1 MTHMTFG
8 IKPVD
13 IIILDEKEIFS
24 SKTIARITFNSM
36 TFDAMTIQRMTVE
49 NMVII

>member
-1 MTHMTFG
+1 MTHMTFS

-13 IIILDEKEIFS
+13 IIILDEKDIFG
-24 SKTIARITFNSM
+24 SKTIARITFNGM
-36 TFDAMTIQRMTVE
+36 TFDAMTIQRITVD